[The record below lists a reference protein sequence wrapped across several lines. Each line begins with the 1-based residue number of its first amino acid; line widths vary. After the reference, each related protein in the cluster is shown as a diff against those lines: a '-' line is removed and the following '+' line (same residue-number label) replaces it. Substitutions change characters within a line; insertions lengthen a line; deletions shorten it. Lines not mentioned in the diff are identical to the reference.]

1 MTKIQYMN
9 LTPKTSGYVLTV
21 NYERGTPPQ
30 EFAYSDLDDL
40 LNGLTRLLGPIVPVV
55 LGMDLAEPG
64 SDRSMMSLHR
74 SDGTVEALDPDDGW
88 RVWENPEQRRIPPGV
103 ADTDMVEVRLADPNI
118 LPSSP
123 GKALNWNWRWRY
135 HGQRDDIVAYR
146 VVKP

>member
-1 MTKIQYMN
+1 MTDIQHMN
-9 LTPKTSGYVLTV
+9 LTPKTSGYLLTV
-21 NYERGTPPQ
+21 NYERGTPSQ

-55 LGMDLAEPG
+55 LG
-64 SDRSMMSLHR
+64 SDPVMSLHH

-88 RVWENPEQRRIPPGV
+88 RVWEGESRDCPPGV

>member
-1 MTKIQYMN
+1 MTDIQHMN

-21 NYERGTPPQ
+21 HYERGTPPQ

-55 LGMDLAEPG
+55 LGMDSEPV
-64 SDRSMMSLHR
+64 MSLHR

-88 RVWENPEQRRIPPGV
+88 RVWEGEPRQCPPGV
-103 ADTDMVEVRLADPNI
+103 ADTDMVEVRLADPDMSAGK
-118 LPSSP
+118 PQP
-123 GKALNWNWRWRY
+123 GNRWNWRWR
-135 HGQRDDIVAYR
+135 HGGKRDDIIAYR

>member
-1 MTKIQYMN
+1 MTNIQHMN
-9 LTPKTSGYVLTV
+9 LTPKTSGYLLTV
-21 NYERGTPPQ
+21 HYERGTPPQ

-88 RVWENPEQRRIPPGV
+88 RVWEGEPRQCPPGV
-103 ADTDMVEVRLADPNI
+103 DDTDIVEVRLADPDLTTGRTQPANR
-118 LPSSP
+118 
-123 GKALNWNWRWRY
+123 WCWRWRY
-135 HGQRDDIVAYR
+135 HGQRDDIIAYR